1 MKEIDLPISQTVS
14 ITVDPRNIDM
24 SNAVDIGGGRLVVPL
39 GTLID
44 ETISTTVA
52 TARQNGGKV
61 LYATTSIEQQME
73 SLLLEFFMGSFEGH
87 DDRRELFERE
97 VLQSSALSYNAKR
110 ALVTKIVNQRALL
123 EGREKSSLQALLRR
137 IMEWR
142 NAFAHGK
149 IQHDS
154 RAGCFIKHYSGEAK
168 TLALTD
174 AYWEDVERAYN
185 DCSSLLEK
193 AKRQLAANAPEKAP
207 TPPPPGGAA

>member
-1 MKEIDLPISQTVS
+1 MKEINLPISQTFS
-14 ITVDPRNIDM
+14 LSFDRRDLDM
-24 SNAVDIGGGRLVVPL
+24 SNAVDVGDGRIVVEL
-39 GTLID
+39 GPIVN
-44 ETISTTVA
+44 ETISATVA

-73 SLLLEFFMGSFEGH
+73 SLLLEFFMGPFEGQ
-87 DDRRELFERE
+87 DDRREIFERE

-110 ALVTKIVNQRALL
+110 ALVTKIVNERALL

-174 AYWEDVERAYN
+174 TYWEDVERAYN

-193 AKRQLAANAPEKAP
+193 AKRRLEANAPDKAP